1 MEFTNQQ
8 AAAIKSRDKNLLVA
22 AAAGSGKTAVLVE
35 RIVQLIAS
43 GTCDIDKML
52 IVTFTNAAAAE
63 MRTRIHRAIAEEIAS
78 AVDPERLERQQILLS
93 GASIMTFHAFCLSV
107 LKRHFA
113 KINLDPKFR
122 EADEHELSILKQD
135 AIEELFEQKYSAGD
149 AAFLK
154 FTDEFGGSVQGDSN
168 LHALIL
174 NLHKFAQSRPYPREW
189 LNSLVELYE
198 NPETFT
204 LPDGSSWLDTI
215 KNFALQQAQSV
226 INYSR
231 ADCRAVLKFASA
243 AKCLD
248 SDSLLI
254 AELASATTDFDKLCA
269 LLQAADFKR
278 FDARKL
284 PPEVKDELKARR
296 DAYKS
301 RLKKLSETFLTTS
314 TADIVAEM
322 RALADSVRQLVAVTL
337 DFDAAF
343 TKAKRDKNIIDF
355 DDMEHLALE
364 IFDADTSAAAAY
376 REKFSVIMVDEYQD
390 TNGVQEEIISRIAR
404 ANNFFAVG
412 DVKQSIY
419 RFRNA
424 EPEIFLKKYLEYPRR
439 DDSERVDLSSNFRS
453 RRQVVSAVNAIFE
466 KLMTRDAAEID
477 YDEDARLNFGASYP
491 DAPNSFDEPAEL
503 CIINLNKTSA
513 KKSDDE
519 DDDYAPDLDRL
530 ELELQI
536 IADKINAMR
545 QKNIWDKNLRAYR
558 QIEFRD
564 IVILFRSMD
573 GIAAKIVEVLRANN
587 IPAYAADKNGYF
599 NATEIQTVVNLLKIL
614 DNARQDIPLAAVM
627 LSPIGGFS
635 TEYLAQLR
643 IKDRDSD
650 LYTLISNDAGC
661 QNFLDKINR
670 WRELAYKM
678 SVPELLNLIYRETGY
693 YDYFGGKV
701 DGKIPQANLRMLV
714 DRAAAYEKTAFR
726 GLSRFIQFI
735 KKIRALG
742 NDLSAARTL
751 SESENV
757 VRVMTIHKSKGLE
770 FPVVFVASLGKG
782 FNMKDLRE
790 TVIPHRTLGIGIYKT
805 LAGGAARTQTF
816 ARRVIARK
824 ARAEMLAEE
833 LRILYVAFT
842 RAREKLILVGTVD
855 SDKNFSKFQSVSI
868 LNADA
873 IQSASRPLDW
883 LIMIKDAVAS
893 AFAVSTFD
901 ADKIHA
907 PAAEIPA
914 EETSETRAVGKID
927 KPDAPA
933 LDVPAKLSVT
943 EIKRRLDAED
953 TEPVSRIT
961 GARKFIH
968 RRPNFIQKAEMSA
981 AEFGT
986 AMHSVMQHLDLAGDL
1001 STEGILA
1008 QIDSFVARQI
1018 LTTEQA
1024 AAVKRRAG
1032 SISNFFTTEIGYR
1045 IISARE
1051 IYREL
1056 PFNQN
1061 IDAGEIFSGA
1071 AGEKIFVQGI
1081 IDVLFKDAAGNWIL
1095 LDYKTDRD
1103 NSDEYFRHE
1112 YRRQIDYYTRAV
1124 ETLAGFKISG
1134 KYLYL
1139 LNAGRLIDMNGG

>member
-8 AAAIKSRDKNLLVA
+8 TAAIKSCDKNLLVA

-35 RIVQLIAS
+35 RIVQLVAS
-43 GTCDIDKML
+43 GACDIDKML

-63 MRTRIHRAIAEEIAS
+63 MRTRIHKAIADEIAS

-122 EADEHELSILKQD
+122 DADEHELSILRQD
-135 AIEELFEQKYSAGD
+135 VIEELFEQKYAAAD
-149 AAFLK
+149 AEFLK

-174 NLHKFAQSRPYPREW
+174 NLHKFSQSRPYPRDW

-204 LPDGSSWLDTI
+204 LPDGSSWLDTV
-215 KNFALQQAQSV
+215 KKFSLQQAQSV

-254 AELASATTDFDKLCA
+254 AELASAANDFDKLCD
-269 LLQAADFKR
+269 LLQVADFKR
-278 FDARKL
+278 FDAKKL
-284 PPEVKDELKARR
+284 DAEVKEELKARR
-296 DAYKS
+296 DAYKL
-301 RLKKLSETFLTTS
+301 RLKKLGETFITAS
-314 TADIVAEM
+314 TADIIAEM
-322 RALADSVRQLVAVTL
+322 KMLAGSVRQLVAVTL

-364 IFDADTSAAAAY
+364 IFDADSSTAASY

-390 TNGVQEEIISRIAR
+390 TNGVQEEIISRISR

-424 EPEIFLKKYLEYPRR
+424 EPEIFLKKYLEYPSR
-439 DDSERVDLSSNFRS
+439 DDSERVDLSQNFRS
-453 RRQVVSAVNAIFE
+453 RRQVVNAVNAIFE

-477 YDEDARLNFGASYP
+477 YDADARLNFGATYP

-503 CIINLNKTSA
+503 CIINLNKSTA
-513 KKSDDE
+513 RNYDDDE
-519 DDDYAPDLDRL
+519 NADYVPDFDRL
-530 ELELQI
+530 ELEVQL

-545 QKNIWDKNLRAYR
+545 NKNIWDKHSAAYR

-643 IKDRDSD
+643 IKDRASD

-661 QNFLDKINR
+661 QDFLAKINR

-693 YDYFGGKV
+693 YDYFGDKL
-701 DGKIPQANLRMLV
+701 DGKIPQANLRMLI

-735 KKIRALG
+735 RKIRDLG

-770 FPVVFVASLGKG
+770 FPVVFVAGLGKG

-855 SDKNFSKFQSVSI
+855 NDKNFTKFNTVSI

-873 IQSASRPLDW
+873 IQSAGRPLDW
-883 LIMIKDAVAS
+883 LIMIRGAVAS

-901 ADKIHA
+901 ADKIPA
-907 PAAEIPA
+907 PAAGTPA
-914 EETSETRAVGKID
+914 TETSKTRADKKID
-927 KPDAPA
+927 TPDAPP
-933 LDVPAKLSVT
+933 LDLPAKLSVT

-961 GARKFIH
+961 GARKIIYK
-968 RRPNFIQKAEMSA
+968 RPKFLQKTEMTA

-986 AMHSVMQHLDLAGDL
+986 AMHSVMQHLNLAGDL
-1001 STEGILA
+1001 SAEGILA

-1018 LTTEQA
+1018 LTEEQA
-1024 AAVKRRAG
+1024 TAVRRKAD
-1032 SISNFFTTEIGYR
+1032 SVANFFTTEIGKR
-1045 IISARE
+1045 IINARE
-1051 IYREL
+1051 IHREL
-1056 PFNQN
+1056 PFNRN
-1061 IDAGEIFSGA
+1061 IDAGEIFSEA
-1071 AGEKIFVQGI
+1071 EGEKIFVQGI
-1081 IDVLFKDAAGNWIL
+1081 IDLLFMDAAGDWIL
-1095 LDYKTDRD
+1095 LDYKTDK
-1103 NSDEYFRHE
+1103 NNTDEYFRHE
-1112 YRRQIDYYTRAV
+1112 YRKQIDYYTRAV
-1124 ETLAGFKISG
+1124 ESLANFKVKS

-1139 LNAGRLIDMNGG
+1139 LGAGRFVDMNF